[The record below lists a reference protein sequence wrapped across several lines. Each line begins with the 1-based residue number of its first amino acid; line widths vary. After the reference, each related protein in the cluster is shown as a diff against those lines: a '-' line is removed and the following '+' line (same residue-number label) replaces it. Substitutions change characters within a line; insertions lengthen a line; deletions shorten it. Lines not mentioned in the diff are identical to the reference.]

1 MVVNYRSLGSGAV
14 QFHED
19 RPVSHF
25 GNDPL
30 FIDRVSD
37 EEAAEYQEH
46 VNHPDHYQFDGVE
59 VIDLVEQMS
68 FNLGNAVKYI
78 TRAGRKDASKVNE
91 DLEKAVWYIQR
102 EARRLEKMDEFD

>member
-1 MVVNYRSLGSGAV
+1 MAVNMRSMGSGAV
-14 QFHED
+14 HYHED

-30 FIDRVSD
+30 FIDRVSE

-46 VNHPDHYQFDGVE
+46 VNHPAHYQFKGVE

-78 TRAGRKDASKVNE
+78 TRAGVKDPDKVNE

-102 EARRLEKMDEFD
+102 EARRLENDKDD